1 MAFEGNGAY
10 NRHNIAWQIGK
21 LVKKPA
27 KAAPAGHA
35 PAHAHDHKHC
45 VEDALAAAEKL
56 CAAKDLRFTPLR
68 RRVLE
73 LVWSSHKPVGAY
85 ALLDKLRNED
95 LGSAPPTVYR
105 ALDFLI
111 ENGLIHRIERMNAFI
126 GCSHPGEA
134 HRGFFLICSDCGN
147 AEELDGEG
155 LSEAITAD
163 AQRRGFAA
171 RDMTLEVTGLCADCR
186 KT

>member
-10 NRHNIAWQIGK
+10 NHHNIAWQIGK

-45 VEDALAAAEKL
+45 VEDALAAAERL

-126 GCSHPGEA
+126 GCS
-134 HRGFFLICSDCGN
+134 R
-147 AEELDGEG
+147 
-155 LSEAITAD
+155 
-163 AQRRGFAA
+163 
-171 RDMTLEVTGLCADCR
+171 
-186 KT
+186 

>member
-1 MAFEGNGAY
+1 
-10 NRHNIAWQIGK
+10 
-21 LVKKPA
+21 VKKTA
-27 KAAPAGHA
+27 RAAAAGHA
-35 PAHAHDHKHC
+35 PGNGHDHEHC

-56 CAAKDLRFTPLR
+56 CAAKGLRFTPLR

-85 ALLDKLRNED
+85 ALLDSLRNED

-111 ENGLIHRIERMNAFI
+111 ENGLIHRIERMNAFV

-147 AEELDGEG
+147 AEELDGAT
-155 LSEAITAD
+155 LSETISSSAT
-163 AQRRGFAA
+163 RRGFAA
-171 RDMTLEVTGLCADCR
+171 RDMTLEVTGVCADCR
-186 KT
+186 KG